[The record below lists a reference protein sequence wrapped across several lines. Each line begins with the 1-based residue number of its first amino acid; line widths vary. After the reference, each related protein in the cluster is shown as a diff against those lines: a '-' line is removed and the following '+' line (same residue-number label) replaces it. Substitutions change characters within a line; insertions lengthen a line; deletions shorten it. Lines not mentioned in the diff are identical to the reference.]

1 MRDPYRAWQRK
12 NQESLLFTDRRI
24 RVQKLKDFEILN
36 KWIIGIVCII
46 FYDMFL
52 RFADGWD
59 EEDEDVIEEVREVIE
74 VAATGN
80 GLILRQRV
88 QVDLLHWLQNYMLV

>member
-12 NQESLLFTDRRI
+12 NQESLLFTNRRN

-80 GLILRQRV
+80 DFILIQRFIALGTELYARV
-88 QVDLLHWLQNYMLV
+88 VSL

>member
-1 MRDPYRAWQRK
+1 MGHYRAWQRK
-12 NQESLLFTDRRI
+12 NQESLWFTNRRI

-36 KWIIGIVCII
+36 KWIIVCII
-46 FYDMFL
+46 FCDMFL

-59 EEDEDVIEEVREVIE
+59 EGDEDVIEEVREVIE

-80 GLILRQRV
+80 ACY
-88 QVDLLHWLQNYMLV
+88 DP

>member
-1 MRDPYRAWQRK
+1 MGHYRAWQRK
-12 NQESLLFTDRRI
+12 NQDSLWFTNRRF

-36 KWIIGIVCII
+36 KWIIVFII

-59 EEDEDVIEEVREVIE
+59 KEDEDAIEEVREVIE
-74 VAATGN
+74 VASTGN
-80 GLILRQRV
+80 GFV
-88 QVDLLHWLQNYMLV
+88 